1 MSHTLPD
8 YTTKYR
14 MATVF
19 GQIDNS
25 ELAARIGSVNTF
37 DRRGNVVFIDDFE
50 GSTLFWESA
59 TSGTDADVSIVADR
73 GKLGSQSCKLTAG
86 DGATGQA
93 YIYRLLGAQV
103 LGKLGIESSFTID
116 SDTTR
121 VDLELRYYDGI
132 NYHSGMV
139 RYVKASDKFQ
149 IWDTTLG
156 YVDVLTSYS
165 LDFLNTAFHTM
176 KLVID
181 IDTKKYVRL
190 LVNNQSIDLSA
201 YTLKEYADATK
212 TSIRFGIYHVS
223 AEASAAPIWV
233 DNIIITQN
241 EP

>member
-1 MSHTLPD
+1 MVHTLEPW
-8 YTTKYR
+8 TTKYR
-14 MATVF
+14 MVTVF

-25 ELAARIGSVNTF
+25 ELAARLNSINTF
-37 DRRGNVVFIDDFE
+37 DRRGNVVFMDNFE
-50 GSTLFWESA
+50 DAVLFWNSA
-59 TSGTDADVSIVADR
+59 TSGANADVSLATDW
-73 GKLGSQSCKLTAG
+73 GKTGSQSCKLTAG

-93 YIYRLLGAQV
+93 YIYRFLGAQV

-121 VDLELRYYDGI
+121 VDLELRYYDGT

-139 RYVKASDKFQ
+139 RYVKADDKFQ
-149 IWDTTLG
+149 IWDTTAG

-190 LVNNQSIDLSA
+190 LVNNQAVDIST
-201 YTLKEYADATK
+201 YTLKEYGDATK
-212 TSIRFGIYHVS
+212 TSIRFGIYHIS
-223 AEASAAPIWV
+223 AEASAALIWV